1 MDFIERIKDS
11 VNSIDELPINS
22 NDNLPIQL
30 RSGYL
35 GTDESLVIYPL
46 PGSTTTKE
54 YMDGAKDVDMNYE
67 IAMKSKDGDKLQQ
80 VLWLISEHLD
90 KIKSVISQD
99 DSFTFNKL
107 KITSKPFIS
116 QFDEQ
121 GWLVFLL
128 DFTANITIEGDL

>member
-11 VNSIDELPINS
+11 VNSIDELPIK
-22 NDNLPIQL
+22 L

-35 GTDESLVIYPL
+35 GVSESLVIYSSA
-46 PGSTTTKE
+46 GSTAIKE
-54 YMDGAKDVDMNYE
+54 YMDGAKDVNMNYE

-90 KIKSVISQD
+90 KLKSVISQD

-107 KITSKPFIS
+107 TITSNPFIN
-116 QFDEQ
+116 QYDEQ

>member
-11 VNSIDELPINS
+11 VNSID
-22 NDNLPIQL
+22 NLPIQL
-30 RSGYL
+30 RIGYL

-46 PGSTTTKE
+46 PGSATTKE

-67 IAMKSKDGDKLQQ
+67 IAMKSKDGDKLQR

-90 KIKSVISQD
+90 KVKSVISQD

-107 KITSKPFIS
+107 NITSKPFIN
-116 QFDEQ
+116 QYDEQ

-128 DFTANITIEGDL
+128 DFTANITIEGEL

>member
-11 VNSIDELPINS
+11 VNSIDELPVKI
-22 NDNLPIQL
+22 

-35 GTDESLVIYPL
+35 GTSESLVIYSL
-46 PGSTTTKE
+46 PGSTATKE
-54 YMDGAKDVDMNYE
+54 YMDGAKDVNMNYE

-90 KIKSVISQD
+90 KIKNVISQD

-107 KITSKPFIS
+107 NITSKPFIN

-128 DFTANITIEGDL
+128 DFTANITIEGEL

>member
-11 VNSIDELPINS
+11 VNSIDELPVKI
-22 NDNLPIQL
+22 

-35 GTDESLVIYPL
+35 GTSESLVIYSL
-46 PGSTTTKE
+46 PGSTATKE
-54 YMDGAKDVDMNYE
+54 YMDGAKDVNMNYE

-90 KIKSVISQD
+90 KVKSVISQD

-107 KITSKPFIS
+107 TITSKPFIN
-116 QFDEQ
+116 QYDEQ

>member
-11 VNSIDELPINS
+11 VNSIDELPVKI
-22 NDNLPIQL
+22 

-35 GTDESLVIYPL
+35 GTSESLVIYSL
-46 PGSTTTKE
+46 PGSTATKE
-54 YMDGAKDVDMNYE
+54 YMDGAKDVNMNYE
-67 IAMKSKDGDKLQQ
+67 IAMKSKAGDKLEQ

-107 KITSKPFIS
+107 NITSKPFIN

-128 DFTANITIEGDL
+128 DFTANITIEGEL

>member
-11 VNSIDELPINS
+11 VNSID
-22 NDNLPIQL
+22 NLPIQL
-30 RSGYL
+30 RIGYL

-46 PGSTTTKE
+46 PGSATTKE

-80 VLWLISEHLD
+80 VLWLMSEHLD
-90 KIKSVISQD
+90 KVKSVISQD

-107 KITSKPFIS
+107 TITSKPFIN

>member
-11 VNSIDELPINS
+11 VNSID
-22 NDNLPIQL
+22 NLPIQL
-30 RSGYL
+30 RIGYL

-46 PGSTTTKE
+46 PGSATTKE

-90 KIKSVISQD
+90 KVKSVISQD

-107 KITSKPFIS
+107 TITSKPFINEYN
-116 QFDEQ
+116 EQ

-128 DFTANITIEGDL
+128 DFTANITIEGEL

>member
-11 VNSIDELPINS
+11 VNSIDELPIK
-22 NDNLPIQL
+22 L

-35 GTDESLVIYPL
+35 GVSESLVIYSSA
-46 PGSTTTKE
+46 GSTAIRE
-54 YMDGAKDVDMNYE
+54 YMDGAKDVNMNYE

-90 KIKSVISQD
+90 KVKSVISQD

-107 KITSKPFIS
+107 TITSKPFINEYN
-116 QFDEQ
+116 EQ

>member
-11 VNSIDELPINS
+11 VNSID
-22 NDNLPIQL
+22 NLPIQL
-30 RSGYL
+30 RIGYL

-46 PGSTTTKE
+46 PGSATTKE

-67 IAMKSKDGDKLQQ
+67 IAMKSKDGDKLEQ
-80 VLWLISEHLD
+80 VLWLISEQLD

-99 DSFTFNKL
+99 NSFTFNKL
-107 KITSKPFIS
+107 NITSRPFIN

>member
-11 VNSIDELPINS
+11 VNSIDELPIK
-22 NDNLPIQL
+22 L
-30 RSGYL
+30 RIGYL

-46 PGSTTTKE
+46 PGSATTKE

-90 KIKSVISQD
+90 KVKSVISQD

-107 KITSKPFIS
+107 TITSKPFIN

>member
-11 VNSIDELPINS
+11 VNSIDELPVKI
-22 NDNLPIQL
+22 

-35 GTDESLVIYPL
+35 GTSESLVIYSL
-46 PGSTTTKE
+46 PGSTATKE
-54 YMDGAKDVDMNYE
+54 YMDGAKDVNMNYE
-67 IAMKSKDGDKLQQ
+67 IAMKSKDGDKLEQ

-90 KIKSVISQD
+90 KIKNVISQD

-107 KITSKPFIS
+107 NITSKPFIN

-128 DFTANITIEGDL
+128 DFTANITIEGEL

>member
-11 VNSIDELPINS
+11 VNSIDELPIK
-22 NDNLPIQL
+22 L
-30 RSGYL
+30 RIGYL

-107 KITSKPFIS
+107 TITSKPFIN
-116 QFDEQ
+116 QYDEQ

>member
-11 VNSIDELPINS
+11 VNSIDELPVKI
-22 NDNLPIQL
+22 

-35 GTDESLVIYPL
+35 GTSESLVIYSL
-46 PGSTTTKE
+46 PGSTATKE
-54 YMDGAKDVDMNYE
+54 YMDGAKDVNMNYE
-67 IAMKSKDGDKLQQ
+67 IAMKSKDGDKLEQ

-90 KIKSVISQD
+90 KIKNVISQD

-107 KITSKPFIS
+107 NIISKPFIN

-128 DFTANITIEGDL
+128 DFTANITIEGEL

>member
-11 VNSIDELPINS
+11 VNSIDELPVKI
-22 NDNLPIQL
+22 

-35 GTDESLVIYPL
+35 GTSESLVIYSL
-46 PGSTTTKE
+46 PGSTATKE

-90 KIKSVISQD
+90 KVKSVISQD

-107 KITSKPFIS
+107 TITSKPFIN
-116 QFDEQ
+116 QYDEQ

>member
-11 VNSIDELPINS
+11 VNSIDELPVKI
-22 NDNLPIQL
+22 

-35 GTDESLVIYPL
+35 GTSESLVIYSL
-46 PGSTTTKE
+46 PGSTATKE
-54 YMDGAKDVDMNYE
+54 YMDGAKDINMNYE

-107 KITSKPFIS
+107 NITSKPFIN

-128 DFTANITIEGDL
+128 DFTANITIEGEL

>member
-11 VNSIDELPINS
+11 VNSIDELPIK
-22 NDNLPIQL
+22 L
-30 RSGYL
+30 RSGFL
-35 GTDESLVIYPL
+35 GVSESLVIYSSA
-46 PGSTTTKE
+46 GSTAIKE
-54 YMDGAKDVDMNYE
+54 YMDGAKDVNMNYE

-90 KIKSVISQD
+90 KVKSVISQD

-107 KITSKPFIS
+107 TITSKPFINEYN
-116 QFDEQ
+116 EQ

>member
-11 VNSIDELPINS
+11 VNSID
-22 NDNLPIQL
+22 NLPIQL
-30 RSGYL
+30 RIGYL

-46 PGSTTTKE
+46 PGSATTKE

-67 IAMKSKDGDKLQQ
+67 IAMKSKDGDKLQR

-90 KIKSVISQD
+90 KVKSVISQD

-107 KITSKPFIS
+107 TITSKPFINEYN
-116 QFDEQ
+116 EQ

>member
-11 VNSIDELPINS
+11 VNSIDELPIK
-22 NDNLPIQL
+22 L

-35 GTDESLVIYPL
+35 GVSESLVIYSSA
-46 PGSTTTKE
+46 GSTAIKE
-54 YMDGAKDVDMNYE
+54 YMDGAKDVNMNYE

-90 KIKSVISQD
+90 KVKSVISQD
-99 DSFTFNKL
+99 DSFTFNNL
-107 KITSKPFIS
+107 NITSKPFINEYN
-116 QFDEQ
+116 EQ

>member
-11 VNSIDELPINS
+11 VNSID
-22 NDNLPIQL
+22 NLPIQL
-30 RSGYL
+30 RIGYL

-46 PGSTTTKE
+46 PGSATTKE

-90 KIKSVISQD
+90 KVKSVISQD

-107 KITSKPFIS
+107 TITSKPFIN
-116 QFDEQ
+116 QYDEQ

>member
-11 VNSIDELPINS
+11 VNSID
-22 NDNLPIQL
+22 NLPIQL
-30 RSGYL
+30 RIGYL

-46 PGSTTTKE
+46 PGSATTKE

-67 IAMKSKDGDKLQQ
+67 IAMKSKDGDKLQR

-90 KIKSVISQD
+90 KVKSVISQD

-107 KITSKPFIS
+107 TITSKPFIN
-116 QFDEQ
+116 QYDEQ

>member
-11 VNSIDELPINS
+11 VNSID
-22 NDNLPIQL
+22 NLPIQL
-30 RSGYL
+30 RIGYL

-46 PGSTTTKE
+46 PGSATTKE

-90 KIKSVISQD
+90 KVKSVISQD

-107 KITSKPFIS
+107 TITSKPFIN

-128 DFTANITIEGDL
+128 DFTANITIEGEL

>member
-11 VNSIDELPINS
+11 VNSID
-22 NDNLPIQL
+22 NLPIQL
-30 RSGYL
+30 RIGYL

-46 PGSTTTKE
+46 PGSATTKE

-80 VLWLISEHLD
+80 VLWLMSEHLD
-90 KIKSVISQD
+90 KVKSVISQD

-107 KITSKPFIS
+107 NITSKPFIN
-116 QFDEQ
+116 QYDEQ

-128 DFTANITIEGDL
+128 DFTANITIEGEL

>member
-11 VNSIDELPINS
+11 VNSID
-22 NDNLPIQL
+22 NLPIQL
-30 RSGYL
+30 RIGYL

-46 PGSTTTKE
+46 PGSATTKE

-90 KIKSVISQD
+90 KVKSVISQD

-107 KITSKPFIS
+107 TITSKPFIN
-116 QFDEQ
+116 QYDEQ

-128 DFTANITIEGDL
+128 DFTANITIEGEL

>member
-11 VNSIDELPINS
+11 VNSIDELPIK
-22 NDNLPIQL
+22 L

-35 GTDESLVIYPL
+35 GVSESLVIYSSS
-46 PGSTTTKE
+46 GSTAIKE
-54 YMDGAKDVDMNYE
+54 YMDGAKDVNMNYE

-90 KIKSVISQD
+90 KLKSVISQD

-107 KITSKPFIS
+107 NITSKPFIN
-116 QFDEQ
+116 QYDEQ

>member
-11 VNSIDELPINS
+11 VNSIEELPIK
-22 NDNLPIQL
+22 L

-35 GTDESLVIYPL
+35 GVSESLVIYSSA
-46 PGSTTTKE
+46 GSTAIRE
-54 YMDGAKDVDMNYE
+54 YMDGAKDVNMNYE

-90 KIKSVISQD
+90 KVKSVISQD

-107 KITSKPFIS
+107 TITSKPFIN
-116 QFDEQ
+116 QYDEQ

>member
-11 VNSIDELPINS
+11 VNSIDELPIK
-22 NDNLPIQL
+22 L

-35 GTDESLVIYPL
+35 GVSESLVIYSSA
-46 PGSTTTKE
+46 GSTAIKE
-54 YMDGAKDVDMNYE
+54 YMDGAKDVNMNYE

-90 KIKSVISQD
+90 KVKSVISQD

-107 KITSKPFIS
+107 TITSKPFIN
-116 QFDEQ
+116 QYDEQ

-128 DFTANITIEGDL
+128 DFTANITIEGEL

>member
-22 NDNLPIQL
+22 NDDLPIQL
-30 RSGYL
+30 RIGYL

-46 PGSTTTKE
+46 PGSATTKE

-90 KIKSVISQD
+90 KVKSVISQD

-107 KITSKPFIS
+107 TITSKPFIN
-116 QFDEQ
+116 QYDEQ

>member
-11 VNSIDELPINS
+11 VNSIDELPIK
-22 NDNLPIQL
+22 L

-35 GTDESLVIYPL
+35 GVSESLVIYSSA
-46 PGSTTTKE
+46 GSTAIKE
-54 YMDGAKDVDMNYE
+54 YMDGAKDVNMNYE

-90 KIKSVISQD
+90 KVKSVISQD

-107 KITSKPFIS
+107 TITSKPFINEYN
-116 QFDEQ
+116 EQ

>member
-11 VNSIDELPINS
+11 VNSID
-22 NDNLPIQL
+22 NLPIQL
-30 RSGYL
+30 RIGYL

-46 PGSTTTKE
+46 PGSATTKE

-90 KIKSVISQD
+90 KVKSVISQD

-107 KITSKPFIS
+107 TITSKPFIN

>member
-11 VNSIDELPINS
+11 VNSIEELPIK
-22 NDNLPIQL
+22 L

-35 GTDESLVIYPL
+35 GVSESLVIYSSA
-46 PGSTTTKE
+46 GSTAIRE
-54 YMDGAKDVDMNYE
+54 YMDGAKDVNMNYE

-90 KIKSVISQD
+90 KVKSVISQD

-107 KITSKPFIS
+107 TITSKPFIN

-128 DFTANITIEGDL
+128 DFTANITIEGEL

>member
-11 VNSIDELPINS
+11 VNSIEELPIK
-22 NDNLPIQL
+22 L

-35 GTDESLVIYPL
+35 GVSESLVIYSSA
-46 PGSTTTKE
+46 GSTAIRE
-54 YMDGAKDVDMNYE
+54 YMDGAKDVNMNYE

-90 KIKSVISQD
+90 KVKSVISQD

-107 KITSKPFIS
+107 TITSKPFIN
-116 QFDEQ
+116 QYDEQ

-128 DFTANITIEGDL
+128 DFTANITIEGEL

>member
-11 VNSIDELPINS
+11 VNSIDELPIK
-22 NDNLPIQL
+22 L

-35 GTDESLVIYPL
+35 IVSESLVIYSSA
-46 PGSTTTKE
+46 GSTAIKE
-54 YMDGAKDVDMNYE
+54 YMDGAKDVNMNYE

-90 KIKSVISQD
+90 KVKSVISQD

-107 KITSKPFIS
+107 TITSKPFIN
-116 QFDEQ
+116 QYDEQ

>member
-11 VNSIDELPINS
+11 VNSIDELPIK
-22 NDNLPIQL
+22 L

-35 GTDESLVIYPL
+35 GVSESLVIYSSA
-46 PGSTTTKE
+46 GSTAIKE
-54 YMDGAKDVDMNYE
+54 YMDGAKDVNMNYE

-90 KIKSVISQD
+90 KLKSVISQD

-107 KITSKPFIS
+107 TITSKPFIN
-116 QFDEQ
+116 QYDEQ

>member
-11 VNSIDELPINS
+11 VNSIDELPIK
-22 NDNLPIQL
+22 L

-35 GTDESLVIYPL
+35 GVSESLVIYSSA
-46 PGSTTTKE
+46 GSTAIKE
-54 YMDGAKDVDMNYE
+54 YMDGAKDVNMNYE

-90 KIKSVISQD
+90 KVKSVISQD

-107 KITSKPFIS
+107 TITSKPFIN
-116 QFDEQ
+116 QYDEQ